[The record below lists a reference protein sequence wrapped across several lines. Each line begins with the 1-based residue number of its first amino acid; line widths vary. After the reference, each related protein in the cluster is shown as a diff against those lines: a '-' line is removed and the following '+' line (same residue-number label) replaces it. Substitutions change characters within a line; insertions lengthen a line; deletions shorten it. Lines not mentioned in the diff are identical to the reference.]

1 MSKPVQLQFK
11 TDTAGIEFRNA
22 KFDFFA
28 FDGRY
33 ITDCSFYQ
41 CEMQSAF
48 AANSRISASDF
59 IQSDLRFADFRNVRM
74 QQVRILDCDVYGADF
89 RNCQMQ
95 ECHIDGVDFT
105 YANTEG
111 MIIGGKIFDAQLSQE

>member
-1 MSKPVQLQFK
+1 MSKSVQLQFT

-22 KFDFFA
+22 KFDFFS

-33 ITDCSFYQ
+33 IKDCSFYQ

-48 AANSRISASDF
+48 AANSRILTSDF

-95 ECHIDGVDFT
+95 ECYLDGVDFT

-111 MIIGGKIFDAQLSQE
+111 MIIGGKIFNDAE